1 MGLFENVASSSGE
14 MHRLVTAAA
23 GFGED
28 DILAPEARLHF
39 RGAVGSAW
47 RFAEASSKYKK
58 IPNDEEEAGLVDA
71 PIDLDRRTRMMGRFQ
86 DVYRFA
92 IPVWGQPSD
101 RTLSLVNH
109 LLMGRSFEFAPF
121 SAASSCS
128 GQDSSWLLAPK
139 KIAGADLLYAPAD
152 PARKS
157 DLRTKSPPI
166 FPPHSQGP
174 NVFLRFGL
182 GARP

>member
-1 MGLFENVASSSGE
+1 M
-14 MHRLVTAAA
+14 RQLVTTPA
-23 GFGED
+23 GLDDG
-28 DILAPEARLHF
+28 DILAPDARLHC

-47 RFAEASSKYKK
+47 RLDEDSFKNKK
-58 IPNDEEEAGLVDA
+58 SPNNEEKSCLLDA
-71 PIDLDRRTRMMGRFQ
+71 PVDLDRRTRMMDRFQ

-101 RTLSLVNH
+101 RALPLAHRLWVK
-109 LLMGRSFEFAPF
+109 RSYEFVPL
-121 SAASSCS
+121 SAASAYSD
-128 GQDSSWLLAPK
+128 QDSSWLMAPK